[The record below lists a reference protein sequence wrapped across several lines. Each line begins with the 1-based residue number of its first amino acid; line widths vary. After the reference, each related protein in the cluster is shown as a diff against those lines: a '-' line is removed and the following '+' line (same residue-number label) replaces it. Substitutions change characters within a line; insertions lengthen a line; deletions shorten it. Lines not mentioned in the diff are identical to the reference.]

1 MAGHYSYLHHAAACW
16 GYYWFW
22 PHTKVPMYCD
32 IALETD
38 HVPGT
43 TRNFFEGQSHERCVA
58 CSFNLAAL
66 TRLPDL
72 NTFLCKRIRS
82 NPASCAIK
90 SEAAAIPFGRQMG
103 SVNIPTRA
111 EGPQSFAELGLD
123 SRATVRATISL
134 PMMCCLVLCATPQLL
149 SPRSC
154 RGSHHAEFLYL

>member
-1 MAGHYSYLHHAAACW
+1 MQLPTGAMIGSGRTPRYLYSVNLHLSHL
-16 GYYWFW
+16 
-22 PHTKVPMYCD
+22 PV
-32 IALETD
+32 
-38 HVPGT
+38 T
-43 TRNFFEGQSHERCVA
+43 TRKSWQEPRSHARCFA
-58 CSFNLAAL
+58 CSFNLAAM
-66 TRLPDL
+66 TRLPD
-72 NTFLCKRIRS
+72 TTAFLSKRIRS
-82 NPASCAIK
+82 SPASCALK
-90 SEAAAIPFGRQMG
+90 SEAAATPFGRQTG